1 MDHLQNSMIFPVF
14 SIIPRYSVEVLS
26 VAFII
31 LLPLLSLEDIMEP
44 REVWVKLREST
55 KDPFKVQINQPNAD
69 IDDLKDA
76 IKAEKNVKVE
86 FIYTEDGQ
94 GENSKCRPGAPI
106 LSHDG
111 PGSNYEQP
119 YYYTISPPASG
130 KN

>member
-1 MDHLQNSMIFPVF
+1 MLI
-14 SIIPRYSVEVLS
+14 
-26 VAFII
+26 AFII
-31 LLPLLSLEDIMEP
+31 LLVSVCLSYLPLLSLDIMEP

-76 IKAEKNVKVE
+76 ITAKKSVEVE
-86 FIYTEDGQ
+86 FIYTEDGKE
-94 GENSKCRPGAPI
+94 ENSKCEPDALI
-106 LSHDG
+106 LSHDQAG
-111 PGSNYEQP
+111 HSARRP